1 MREIKFRV
9 WDKSRN
15 EMFFIDDI
23 FCIKESK
30 WLENMRLG
38 YGELMQFTGLT
49 DRNRVEIY
57 EGDIVKVLDRD
68 WVDKERDTKTLIV
81 HFHHGMFELISKEG
95 IEELNK
101 VEPNIYNPKWTEAKI
116 YKEYG
121 RDIFEIIGNIYE
133 SEHLIDNTD
142 MKV

>member
-1 MREIKFRV
+1 MRETKFRV

-49 DRNRVEIY
+49 DRNRVKIY
-57 EGDIVKVLDRD
+57 EGDLLRIGVQTYPVIWDSKNAQFILD
-68 WVDKERDTKTLIV
+68 TP
-81 HFHHGMFELISKEG
+81 HFHLGSQS
-95 IEELNK
+95 
-101 VEPNIYNPKWTEAKI
+101 
-116 YKEYG
+116 
-121 RDIFEIIGNIYE
+121 IFYEVVGNIYE
-133 SEHLIDNTD
+133 SDLSTS
-142 MKV
+142 K